1 MQQTREGVMGGQKR
15 GTDAIALLLI
25 VGIAGA
31 VLGKDL
37 FIDNAVVF
45 HDEYVYKVSADPQL
59 DQALVLSRDLAPRIP
74 NRFFLFLYG
83 FGSYLSADYYA
94 FAQGLNVLFWALGLF
109 FLYRLALETGLSPGR
124 ALLYLAAAALL
135 PLSAYTKYFMPESM
149 FFAFFC
155 ATVYV
160 LVVGLHRQIDA
171 PLLIAGVLVG
181 LLYFI
186 KPHALALAGVTALF
200 LIFFPL
206 RLRSLTL
213 FGAGLGMA
221 LGVGKLVSQKVPAGD
236 SGLGVYGQI
245 IQGLLATLT
254 GGGKL
259 GPVIAEVA
267 AGHALFLFG
276 TFALSFVVVVCELFP
291 WRRLREKD
299 AGPRSPVW
307 LVCAYLLT
315 TGLALMGMSIIFT
328 ALSGELG
335 RVHSRYYFFLAP
347 LGLLVLFHFR
357 ELRLT
362 RAGKVVALALG
373 VFGPI
378 LLGVFG
384 PGYSGVLPIS
394 HVSDCPEWG
403 FMYFAPGFA
412 WVGLAAIAAASVW
425 AVLRPRATDWL
436 VVVFS
441 ILSIVSGVEVATMQR
456 GAYRNK
462 FTTGVEAVAVEKRVG
477 QPRMRNVVVV
487 GENRDVV
494 SKFLFFLSSTPMVEQ
509 PPGGTHLDDVFAR
522 HPEATHLVV
531 VSPGYVMPAASA
543 CSSEVPGVTICTR

>member
-1 MQQTREGVMGGQKR
+1 MHQTSVGVMVGKKR
-15 GTDAIALLLI
+15 STDVIALFLI
-25 VGIAGA
+25 IATSSA

-37 FIDNAVVF
+37 FIGNAVVF
-45 HDEYVYKVSADPQL
+45 HDEYVYKVSADQQL

-83 FGSYLSADYYA
+83 FGSYLGADYYA

-171 PLLIAGVLVG
+171 PLAIAGVLVG

-186 KPHALALAGVTALF
+186 KPHALALAGSTALF
-200 LIFFPL
+200 LMFFPL

-213 FGAGLGMA
+213 FGVGLGMA

-236 SGLGVYGQI
+236 SGLGVYRQMLE
-245 IQGLLATLT
+245 GLLATLT

-267 AGHALFLFG
+267 AGHALFLVG
-276 TFALSFVVVVCELFP
+276 GFALSLVVVVYELLP
-291 WRRLREKD
+291 WHRLREND
-299 AGPRSPVW
+299 AGPRSPLW

-315 TGLALMGMSIIFT
+315 TGVALMGMSILFT

-362 RAGKVVALALG
+362 LAGKVVALSLG
-373 VFGPI
+373 VGGPL
-378 LLGVFG
+378 LLGAFG

-403 FMYFAPGFA
+403 FMYFAPQIA
-412 WVGLAAIAAASVW
+412 WVGPAAIAAATVW

-436 VVVFS
+436 VVVIS
-441 ILSIVSGVEVATMQR
+441 ILSVVSGVEVATMQK
-456 GAYRNK
+456 GAYRNN
-462 FTTGVEAVAVEKRVG
+462 FTTGVEAVAVEKLIG
-477 QPRMRNVVVV
+477 HPRMRNVVVV

-494 SKFLFFLSSTPMVEQ
+494 SKFLFFLRSTPMVEQ
-509 PPGGTHLDDVFAR
+509 PPLGTHLDEVFAR
-522 HPEATHLVV
+522 HPEATDLVV
-531 VSPGYVMPAASA
+531 ISPGYIAPTA
-543 CSSEVPGVTICTR
+543 VPCRGQVAGVTICSR